1 MTKKANYQDKPGSE
15 IAADSKREGGG
26 PRYEGEGWER
36 AEREEEQK
44 KVQDDSDREEPEHI
58 EDNGTAGAVY
68 GKGGTGLTQDK
79 QVKHENRSRRRS
91 DDGS

>member
-1 MTKKANYQDKPGSE
+1 MTKPTKYTEKPGSE
-15 IAADSKREGGG
+15 IAADAKREEGG

-36 AEREEEQK
+36 ADSEQEQQR
-44 KVQDDSDREEPEHI
+44 VQDDSDREEPEHI
-58 EDNGTAGAVY
+58 ADNGTAGAVY

-79 QVKHENRSRRRS
+79 QVQHDNRSRRRA